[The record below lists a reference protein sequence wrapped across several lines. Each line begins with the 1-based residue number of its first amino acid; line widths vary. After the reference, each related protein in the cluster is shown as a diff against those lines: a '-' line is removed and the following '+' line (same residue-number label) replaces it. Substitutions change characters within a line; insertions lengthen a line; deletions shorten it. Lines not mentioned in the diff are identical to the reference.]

1 MISVIVVTY
10 NQEDKIARTLD
21 SILAQ
26 QCHDDVVIMVSDDAS
41 TDGTA
46 AVCRDYVNRYPDRI
60 RLNVNA
66 TNKGLV
72 DNYFDTLLACE
83 SELIADCAGDDYW
96 CDTLKLEKE
105 LRIMEAH
112 PEVTLVHTAWV
123 RRMSSTGRL
132 ETPPPPP
139 FTAPITDG
147 KDMLEAIITQTRV
160 PVAHLCTA
168 LYRKSI
174 FLKEYNEHREL
185 FRNKLF
191 GCEDLQIVFAMALH
205 GKIAY
210 LPDVTLHYT
219 FEDGTVSYS
228 SDPQRQFRFVRR
240 VSEVSVALS
249 ETYRVHSQHI
259 THYLQH
265 RVFELLMHA
274 FRAHSA
280 ELRSEAMD
288 CQKRWKL
295 APTYKSRIAT
305 ILTSNALTWNLT
317 LFARR
322 LFVAMKTLR

>member
-46 AVCRDYVNRYPDRI
+46 DVCRDYVNRYPDRI

-123 RRMSSTGRL
+123 RRMASTGRL

-139 FTAPITDG
+139 FTAPFTDG

-174 FLKEYNEHREL
+174 FLKEYNGHREL

-219 FEDGTVSYS
+219 FEDGTVSNTGDS
-228 SDPQRQFRFVRR
+228 ERQFRFVRS
-240 VSEVSVALS
+240 VSELS
-249 ETYRVHSQHI
+249 YVLSDVFCVKSQRINDYFSLRV
-259 THYLQH
+259 YA
-265 RVFELLMHA
+265 LLMHS
-274 FRAHSA
+274 FRACLPS
-280 ELRSEAMD
+280 LRSEALE
-288 CQKRWKL
+288 CQKHWGAADTTRIRILKIITAIPLLWK
-295 APTYKSRIAT
+295 T
-305 ILTSNALTWNLT
+305 ALGV
-317 LFARR
+317 RR
-322 LFVAMKTLR
+322 LVLKFK